1 MISYYCD
8 TMTNQKSVFI
18 KKYFNKIV
26 IILFLSIHLF
36 AQELPPIV
44 KYSPSTYAAGNQNW
58 MIAQDNNHYMFF
70 ANNEGLLEYNGS
82 NWTLYPSPNE
92 TIIRSVKVI
101 DDKIYTG
108 CYMEFG
114 YWKRQKNG
122 QLKYYSLSNRIKDKI
137 LDDEHFWGILQF
149 DQWVLFQSLNRIYVY
164 DTKLNKFSI
173 IKPKS
178 NILKAFKTDNG
189 LYYQTFS
196 EGLFEIE
203 NGSSK
208 LLSNNPII
216 IKNKV
221 KGIFKSNNGLL
232 ILTQN
237 NGFLEL
243 SNNSIVKQI
252 TNVDSDLQSSSVY
265 SCQKLSDGGYVLGTI
280 SNGIFILSKEMNL
293 RFHITQNIGLS
304 NNTALSLFED
314 VDANLWIGLDNG
326 INCINLQSPIK
337 SFSDNTGILGT
348 IYASIVYND
357 KLYIGTNQGL
367 FYKSFKR
374 DEPFKFVSGTKGQ
387 VWSLFQYDGTLFCG
401 HDSGTFIINEGNSKN
416 IFFQSGTWKFAPM
429 PGKKDILFQGNY
441 FGISVL
447 KKQNNEWVYKNK
459 IKGFDY
465 SAKNFGVTT
474 DLDFYI
480 SHEYKGV
487 FRFHTNNM
495 FEKAEK
501 VFTYTN
507 PKKGKN
513 ASLINFNNSILYADK
528 EGIFRLNNKDKTFIK
543 DKFLSTVFDK
553 NEYTSGKLI
562 VDKSN
567 KIWLFSKNY
576 INYFSS
582 SKLSQQLKKNVI
594 PIPSSLNNS
603 MLGYE
608 NINAISDSEYLIG
621 TIDGYY
627 TLNIDDLSFKNYS
640 VSITSISSNKFNE
653 QISYAS
659 ITDEGEF
666 KYDENNITIGFTV
679 PEYNKYINT
688 EYQYLLEG
696 DQDEWSEWDSK
707 SAVNFKNL
715 SPGNY
720 TFKVKAKI
728 ANSLPENI
736 AVFSFTILKP
746 WYTTNLALFV
756 YFMLALYLAYFINK
770 KYKNYYHRQREK
782 LIEENNLLLELNELE
797 NSRQLIMVKNE
808 QLTKDVDSKNKE
820 LAVSTMN
827 LIEKNKLLTLIK
839 DDLNKTPDEGNRN
852 LKSVISTITKNIN
865 EEDSWNVF
873 REAFDSADK
882 DFLKKI
888 KKAHSLLTP
897 NDLRLCAYLRLNLS
911 SKEIAPLLNISV
923 RSVEIKRYRLRK
935 KMDLPH
941 EQGLVEYILAV

>member
-1 MISYYCD
+1 M
-8 TMTNQKSVFI
+8 
-18 KKYFNKIV
+18 
-26 IILFLSIHLF
+26 LFLCIHLF

-44 KYSPSTYAAGNQNW
+44 KYSPSTYVAGNQNW
-58 MIAQDNNHYMFF
+58 MIAQDDNHYMFF

-122 QLKYYSLSNRIKDKI
+122 QLKYYSLSNNIKDKI
-137 LDDEHFWGILQF
+137 LDDEHFWGIIQF

-164 DTKLNKFSI
+164 DTKQNKFSI
-173 IKPKS
+173 ITPKS
-178 NILKAFKTDNG
+178 NILKAFKTESG

-203 NGSSK
+203 NGTSK

-216 IKNKV
+216 LKNKV
-221 KGIFKSNNGLL
+221 KGVFKSNTGLL

-237 NGFLEL
+237 DGFLEL
-243 SNNSIVKQI
+243 SNNSITKKN
-252 TNVDSDLQSSSVY
+252 TNVDSDLQSSSIY
-265 SCQKLSDGGYVLGTI
+265 SCQKLSDGGFVLGTI

-293 RFHITQNIGLS
+293 KFHITQNIGLS

-314 VDANLWIGLDNG
+314 TDKNLWIGLDNG
-326 INCINLQSPIK
+326 INCINLLSPIK
-337 SFSDNTGILGT
+337 NFSDNTGILGT
-348 IYASIVYND
+348 IYTSIVYKD

-367 FYKSFKR
+367 FYKSFQR
-374 DEPFKFVSGTKGQ
+374 DESFKFVSGTKGQ

-401 HDSGTFIINEGNSKN
+401 HDSGTFIINEGTSKN
-416 IFFQSGTWKFAPM
+416 IFFQSGTWKFEPM
-429 PGKKDILFQGNY
+429 PGRNDILFQGNY

-447 KKQNNEWVYKNK
+447 KKENNQWVYKNK
-459 IKGFDY
+459 IKGFNY

-528 EGIFRLNNKDKTFIK
+528 EGIYRLNKNNKIFIK

-553 NEYTSGKLI
+553 DEYTSGKLI
-562 VDKSN
+562 IDKSN
-567 KIWLFSKNY
+567 KIWVFSKNY

-582 SKLSQQLKKNVI
+582 SKLSKQLKKNVI
-594 PIPSSLNNS
+594 PIPASLNNS

-608 NINAISDSEYLIG
+608 NINQISDSEYLIG
-621 TIDGYY
+621 TTDGYY
-627 TLNIDDLSFKNYS
+627 TLNIDDLGFKNYS
-640 VSITSISSNKFNE
+640 VSITAISSNKLNE
-653 QISYAS
+653 RISNSS
-659 ITDEGEF
+659 IADEGEF
-666 KYDENNITIGFTV
+666 KYDQNNITISYTV

-696 DQDEWSEWDSK
+696 FQYEWSEWDSK
-707 SAVNFKNL
+707 SSVNFKNL
-715 SPGNY
+715 SPGTY

-728 ANSLPENI
+728 ANSLPENV
-736 AVFSFTILKP
+736 AVYTFTILKP
-746 WYTTNLALFV
+746 WYATNIALFV
-756 YFMLALYLAYFINK
+756 YFLLTLYLAYFINK

-797 NSRQLIMVKNE
+797 NSRQLMMVKNE
-808 QLTKDVDSKNKE
+808 QLTKDVDSKSKE

-827 LIEKNKLLTLIK
+827 LIEKNKLLALIK
-839 DDLNKTPDEGNRN
+839 DDLNKTSDEGNRN
-852 LKSVISTITKNIN
+852 LKSVISTITQNIN

-882 DFLKKI
+882 DFLKKV
-888 KKAHSLLTP
+888 KQAHSILTP

-911 SKEIAPLLNISV
+911 SKEIAPLLSISV

-941 EQGLVEYILAV
+941 EQGLVEYILSV